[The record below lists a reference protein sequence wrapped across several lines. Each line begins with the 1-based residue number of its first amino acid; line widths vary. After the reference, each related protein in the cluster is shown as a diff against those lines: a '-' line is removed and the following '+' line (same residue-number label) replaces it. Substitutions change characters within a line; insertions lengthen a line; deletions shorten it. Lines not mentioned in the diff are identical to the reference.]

1 MKNGQNELSLQNELN
16 ELALRKTDEIGI
28 DHIAK
33 DGRIYASLNNIC
45 KQCGLDANKEYDRV
59 RASSNDA
66 QSYHELY
73 TLKFVDINIIPS
85 ILDLANIRPGSDH
98 DKRKQ
103 ELTEFYKPKNSY
115 SASEIKE
122 IKQQF
127 QSQIDQ
133 LRDDIQLLKTN
144 QIESSIAKERIEILE
159 NFSASENFYTPTEAA
174 ALLFE
179 GEKISAQKIN
189 KALNALGWQERK
201 EGTVNKKDQPWI
213 VTPLADKK
221 GLMKNRIDLYER
233 NKFSKDLEQNYLTS
247 KGLIE
252 FKRECNQRPELLK

>member
-1 MKNGQNELSLQNELN
+1 MQNGQNELSLQNDLN
-16 ELALRKTDEIGI
+16 KLALKKSDEIGI
-28 DHIAK
+28 DHIAN

-45 KQCGLDANKEYDRV
+45 NQCGLNRTEEYNRI

-66 QSYHELY
+66 QSYYELHGLY
-73 TLKFVDINIIPS
+73 FVDIKIIPS

-103 ELTEFYKPKNSY
+103 ELIEFYKPKNSY
-115 SASEIKE
+115 SASEIRE

-133 LRDDIQLLKTN
+133 LRNDFQLLQRN
-144 QIESSIAKERIEILE
+144 QIESSVAKERIEILE
-159 NFSASENFYTPTEAA
+159 SFIASEDFYTPTQAA

-189 KALNALGWQERK
+189 NALKELGWQKRR
-201 EGTVNKKDQPWI
+201 EGEVNGKDQPWI
-213 VTPLADKK
+213 VTDYADNNN
-221 GLMKNRIDLYER
+221 LMKNRVDSLKKINFR
-233 NKFSKDLEQNYLTS
+233 KDLEQNYLTS

-252 FKRECNQRPELLK
+252 FKRECNQRPELIR

>member
-1 MKNGQNELSLQNELN
+1 MKNGQNELSLQSDLN
-16 ELALRKTDEIGI
+16 ELALKKTDEIGI

-103 ELTEFYKPKNSY
+103 ELIEFYKPKNNY
-115 SASEIKE
+115 SAYEIKE

-133 LRDDIQLLKTN
+133 LRDDIKLLKTN

-159 NFSASENFYTPTEAA
+159 KFSAAEDFYTPTQAA

-189 KALNALGWQERK
+189 NALKKLGWQKRG
-201 EGTVNKKDQPWI
+201 EGDVNGKPQPWI
-213 VTPLADKK
+213 VTDLADEK
-221 GLMKNRIDLYER
+221 GFMKNRIDIYDR
-233 NKFSKDLEQNYLTS
+233 DKFHKNIEQNYLTS

>member
-1 MKNGQNELSLQNELN
+1 MQNGQNELNLQNNLN

-103 ELTEFYKPKNSY
+103 ELIEFYKPKNSY
-115 SASEIKE
+115 SASEIRE

-133 LRDDIQLLKTN
+133 LRNDFQLLQRN
-144 QIESSIAKERIEILE
+144 QIESSVAKERIEILE
-159 NFSASENFYTPTEAA
+159 SFIASEDFYTPTQAA

-189 KALNALGWQERK
+189 NALKELGWQKRR
-201 EGTVNKKDQPWI
+201 EGKVNGKDQPWI
-213 VTPLADKK
+213 VTDYADNNN
-221 GLMKNRIDLYER
+221 LMKNRVDSL
-233 NKFSKDLEQNYLTS
+233 NKINFRKDLEQNYLTS

-252 FKRECNQRPELLK
+252 FKRECNQRPELIR